1 MEELQCL
8 EGHEDRVWSVAWSP
22 SGRES
27 SDLIDLF
34 FCPSCSSNRLLLYQ
48 RIFLYS
54 PSAGNL
60 MASCSGDHT
69 VRMWARNLSGD
80 AGATWQCTAVLD
92 GHHTRTVR
100 SCSWSPCGSMLATA
114 SFDRTVAIW
123 EVDPYGLEVETVA
136 VLEGHE
142 NEVKA
147 VAWNSN
153 GNLIATCGRDKTVWV
168 WESAP
173 GHEYEVVDVKHG
185 HSQDVKT
192 VAWHPKGELLAS
204 ASYDDTIKIWME
216 CDDEWIC
223 VQTLGGGEFVLHFK
237 WLLLTYH
244 LKTLTVV
251 HKCRCWYWT
260 FFDGVGCGI

>member
-8 EGHEDRVWSVAWSP
+8 EGHEDRVWSLAWSP
-22 SGRES
+22 SGEES
-27 SDLIDLF
+27 LDLD
-34 FCPSCSSNRLLLYQ
+34 
-48 RIFLYS
+48 RIFLAVLHIKPFLPTGAPNNES
-54 PSAGNL
+54 FSNHQPAGNL
-60 MASCSGDHT
+60 LASCSGDLT
-69 VRMWARNLSGD
+69 VRIWARTNPDDG
-80 AGATWQCTAVLD
+80 GWHCTAVLD

-123 EVDPYGLEVETVA
+123 EVDPYGVECQTVA

-147 VAWNSN
+147 VAWNPN

-192 VAWHPKGELLAS
+192 VVWHPKGELLAS
-204 ASYDDTIKIWME
+204 ASYDDAIKIWME

-223 VQTLGGGEFVLHFK
+223 VQTLGGGEILF
-237 WLLLTYH
+237 
-244 LKTLTVV
+244 
-251 HKCRCWYWT
+251 CRGSMCFAVRFCVWPFT
-260 FFDGVGCGI
+260 AV